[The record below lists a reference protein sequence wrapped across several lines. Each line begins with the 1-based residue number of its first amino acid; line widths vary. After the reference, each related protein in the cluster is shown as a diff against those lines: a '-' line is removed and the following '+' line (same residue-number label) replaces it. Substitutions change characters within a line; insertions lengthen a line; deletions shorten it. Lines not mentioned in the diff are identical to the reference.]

1 MISAE
6 TENTPTMTSFPLVLL
21 TVGSSPVLEIKS
33 ENRSSSKHSFRWKTY
48 HIVWRASRL
57 ITTKSYG
64 LILDLW
70 QHQFAIRF
78 AVTFAINALFI
89 WVTPRSIL
97 NITFAKKGT
106 FIWICKKTLF
116 TPLEVMNLYT
126 HVNALLWSWEYTNYY
141 TVHDAYQKKAGF
153 CGTFDVDIPLSS
165 LYKHICLYGNHWG
178 LECSWWEVSLPCI
191 CWNQRPPSF
200 IEAKEGGNESSLF
213 SILLSQAHVRLHIH
227 TWLM

>member
-1 MISAE
+1 MHSNLKIPHMYLPESKTLRKVFLILKGLFELCCFFSFFKQKVTKNTTMISAE

-21 TVGSSPVLEIKS
+21 TVGSSPVLKIKS
-33 ENRSSSKHSFRWKTY
+33 ENRSSSKHSIRWKTY

-106 FIWICKKTLF
+106 FIWICKKTIF

-126 HVNALLWSWEYTNYY
+126 HVNALLWSWE
-141 TVHDAYQKKAGF
+141 
-153 CGTFDVDIPLSS
+153 
-165 LYKHICLYGNHWG
+165 
-178 LECSWWEVSLPCI
+178 
-191 CWNQRPPSF
+191 
-200 IEAKEGGNESSLF
+200 
-213 SILLSQAHVRLHIH
+213 
-227 TWLM
+227 

>member
-1 MISAE
+1 M
-6 TENTPTMTSFPLVLL
+6 
-21 TVGSSPVLEIKS
+21 
-33 ENRSSSKHSFRWKTY
+33 
-48 HIVWRASRL
+48 

-106 FIWICKKTLF
+106 FIWICKKKIF

-126 HVNALLWSWEYTNYY
+126 HVNALL
-141 TVHDAYQKKAGF
+141 
-153 CGTFDVDIPLSS
+153 
-165 LYKHICLYGNHWG
+165 
-178 LECSWWEVSLPCI
+178 
-191 CWNQRPPSF
+191 
-200 IEAKEGGNESSLF
+200 
-213 SILLSQAHVRLHIH
+213 
-227 TWLM
+227 